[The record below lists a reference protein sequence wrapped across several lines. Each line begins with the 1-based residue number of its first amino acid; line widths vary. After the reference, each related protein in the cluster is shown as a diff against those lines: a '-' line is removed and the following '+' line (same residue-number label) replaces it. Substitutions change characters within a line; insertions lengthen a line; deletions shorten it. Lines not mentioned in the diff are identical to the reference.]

1 MRQFQLLVVD
11 SKLMSHFPFTVHLS
25 FTCDFTNNFLYIQAS
40 QRIGTGA
47 VPTKAMEVTTV
58 DVEPA
63 TTVDKVAMDKEAA
76 TSRQEGQRNRLP
88 KLKQRR

>member
-1 MRQFQLLVVD
+1 MLCINEI
-11 SKLMSHFPFTVHLS
+11 
-25 FTCDFTNNFLYIQAS
+25 CDFTNNFLYIQAS

-63 TTVDKVAMDKEAA
+63 TAVDLVAMDKEAA